1 MHRRVSQTT
10 QRLRNIFFK
19 KVFQI
24 SNLIFFFFQNLTHF
38 CLLVFVLIIKSPNF
52 FEHGWV
58 KLFFTGFRRLV
69 VLHLQ
74 LNIVNGQM
82 QQKNNTYVLQI
93 QRNSNCTIY
102 ISGKSPS
109 KFVPRGVAD
118 RATHSAVL
126 RCTDGFINC

>member
-1 MHRRVSQTT
+1 MYVTEESH
-10 QRLRNIFFK
+10 K
-19 KVFQI
+19 QI
-24 SNLIFFFFQNLTHF
+24 KDYAIFFFKSFSDFQFNLYFVQNLTHF
-38 CLLVFVLIIKSPNF
+38 YLLVFVLIIKSPNF

-74 LNIVNGQM
+74 LDIVNGQM
-82 QQKNNTYVLQI
+82 QQKNNTYFLQI

-109 KFVPRGVAD
+109 KFVPV
-118 RATHSAVL
+118 TTCYKSTFY
-126 RCTDGFINC
+126 TDMLES